1 MAEPFYRANVLV
13 CQGTGCTASKS
24 PAVFSALA
32 DEIQR
37 RGLQDEVRLVQ
48 TGCRGF
54 CAMGPIVI
62 VYPEGIFYCKV
73 QAADVPHLV
82 EETLV
87 KGRVVPRLTYQEP
100 VSHQSV
106 PYYTDVPFYG
116 KQMRITL
123 RNCGLINPESIDE
136 YIAREGYAGLSKAL
150 SEMTPDQVIEEVK
163 RSGLRGR
170 GGAGFLT
177 GLKWEFCRK
186 ARGEPKYVIC
196 NADEGDPGA
205 FMDRS
210 ILEGDPHS
218 VIEGMTIA
226 SYAMGSNHGY
236 IYCRAE
242 YPLAIKRIKIAI
254 QQCLDYGLL
263 GDDILGSGHSFD
275 LQVKEGAG
283 AFVCGEE
290 TALMASIEGRR
301 GEPRPRPPFPAVSGL
316 WGKPSNINNV
326 KSYANV
332 PQILVKGADWF
343 ASIGTQRSKG
353 TAIFALT
360 GMVNNTGLVE
370 VPMGITLGEIIF
382 DIGGGVLDGK
392 KFKAVQT
399 GGPLGGCLGVEA
411 LNTPVD
417 FDSLKEIGAVMGS
430 GGMIVVDEDTCMV
443 EFAKFFLEFATAES
457 CGKCVPCRVGGK
469 RLLEVLTRVCEGQG
483 TMEDID
489 TIKEI
494 ANGMESNSLCAL
506 GQLTPG
512 PVKAAL
518 RYFYDEFEAH
528 ILDKHCPAGAC
539 RDMVR
544 APCTN
549 ACPAGVDVPSYVT
562 LISQGK
568 YAEALDVHRERNPF
582 ALVCGRVCPAFCES
596 RCTRGELDES
606 IAIRQ
611 LKRFMADHE
620 LKNPWTPKQT
630 EAPKNKKVAIVG
642 AGPAGLTAGLRL
654 AQWGY
659 NVTVYEAAPV
669 AGGWMAM
676 GIPEYRLPRDVL
688 QAEIDHIKRAGVNIV
703 LNNALGKD
711 FTLDELFDKMGYHAV
726 VLAIGAHSSRRLG
739 IPGEDLQGVVHAT
752 SFLKDVS
759 LGLKVPFKEGKAPE
773 MAGKRVTVVGG
784 GNSAIDAARTA
795 LRLGAAEVHVVY
807 RRTKAEMPA
816 QEIEVKEAEEEGV
829 KFHFLTNPTRILG
842 EAKVTGV
849 ELQPQQLGEYDKS
862 GRRRP
867 VPIEGSGYVMEM
879 DVIIPA
885 IGQSPDLSS
894 LNGDGPAVNRD
905 QTFKVSKGLA
915 TSRPGIF
922 AAGDAVLGPSTVIEA
937 VAQGNKVAMSVDEYL
952 HGIAGGSPES
962 KEDWLAYRTVE
973 DAWNPEDYALAK
985 RPEMPTQEPGE
996 RVRTFAEIELGL
1008 TEEVAREESKR
1019 CLRCDLQLAAERAAK
1034 RAEEA
1039 EEEAAPAPV
1048 VA

>member
-1 MAEPFYRANVLV
+1 MTEHLYRANVLV
-13 CQGTGCTASKS
+13 CQGTGCSASKS
-24 PAVFSALA
+24 PAVFHAL
-32 DEIQR
+32 DEEIKR

-62 VYPEGIFYCKV
+62 VYPEGIFYCRV
-73 QAADVPHLV
+73 QASDIPHMV
-82 EETLV
+82 EETLI
-87 KGRVVPRLTYQEP
+87 KGRVVPALTYQEP
-100 VSHQSV
+100 QSHQAV
-106 PYYTDVPFYG
+106 PLYHDVPFYG

-136 YIAREGYAGLSKAL
+136 YIARDGYAGLSKAL

-163 RSGLRGR
+163 RAGLRGR

-186 ARGEPKYVIC
+186 ARGEPKYTIC

-210 ILEGDPHS
+210 IIEGDPHS

-242 YPLAIKRIKIAI
+242 YPLAIKHVKHAI

-263 GDDILGSGHSFD
+263 GDDILGSGHSFH
-275 LQVKEGAG
+275 LEVKEGAG

-332 PQILVKGADWF
+332 PQIILNGADWF
-343 ASIGTQRSKG
+343 SAIGTQRSKG

-360 GMVNNTGLVE
+360 GKVNNTGLVE
-370 VPMGITLGEIIF
+370 VPMGITLGEIVF
-382 DIGGGVLDGK
+382 DIGGGIPNGK
-392 KFKAVQT
+392 TFKAVQT
-399 GGPLGGCLGVEA
+399 GGPLGGCLSTEA

-469 RLLEVLTRVCEGQG
+469 RLLEVLTRITEGHG
-483 TMEDID
+483 CMEDLE
-489 TIKEI
+489 TIKQI

-518 RYFYDEFEAH
+518 RYFYHEFEEH
-528 ILDKHCPAGAC
+528 ILDKHCSAGVC
-539 RDMVR
+539 RDLVR

-562 LISQGK
+562 LISQGD
-568 YAEALDVHRERNPF
+568 YAQALDVHRQRNPF
-582 ALVCGRVCPAFCES
+582 ALVCGRVCPAFCEQ
-596 RCTRGELDES
+596 RCRRGELDEP

-620 LKNPWTPKQT
+620 IKKPWTPEHT
-630 EAPKNKKVAIVG
+630 EAQKDKKVAIVG

-659 NVTVYEAAPV
+659 QVTVYEAAPV

-688 QAEIDHIKRAGVNIV
+688 KAEIENIERAGVNIV
-703 LNNALGKD
+703 LNTALGKD
-711 FTLDELFDKMGYHAV
+711 FTLDELMDKMGNHAV
-726 VLAIGAHSSRRLG
+726 ILAIGAHRSRQMG
-739 IPGEDLQGVVHAT
+739 VPGEDLEGVIHAT
-752 SFLKDVS
+752 TFLKNTS
-759 LGLKVPFKEGKAPE
+759 LGKAPE
-773 MAGKRVTVVGG
+773 VKGKRVLVVGG

-795 LRLGAAEVHVVY
+795 RRLGASEVHVVY
-807 RRTKAEMPA
+807 RRTRSEMPA
-816 QEIEVKEAEEEGV
+816 QQIEVKEAEEEGIRL
-829 KFHFLTNPTRILG
+829 HFLTNPTRVLG
-842 EAKVTGV
+842 DKKVTAV
-849 ELQPQQLGEYDKS
+849 ELQPQELGEYDKS

-867 VPIEGSGYVMEM
+867 IPVEGASYVMDI
-879 DVIIPA
+879 DVVIPA
-885 IGQSPDLSS
+885 IGQSPDLSA
-894 LNGDGPAVNRD
+894 LNGDSPEVNRD
-905 QTFKVSKGLA
+905 QTFKVGRELD
-915 TSRPGIF
+915 TSRPGVF
-922 AAGDAVLGPSTVIEA
+922 AAGDAVLGPATVIEA
-937 VAQGNKVAMSVDEYL
+937 VAQGNKAAMAVDSYL
-952 HGIAGGSPES
+952 QDGNPQS
-962 KEDWLAYRTVE
+962 KEEWLAYRLE
-973 DAWNPEDYALAK
+973 EHAWNPEEYAQAQ
-985 RPEMPTQEPGE
+985 RPEMPTRAPAQRAAGFQE
-996 RVRTFAEIELGL
+996 VELGL
-1008 TEEVAREESKR
+1008 GENAAREECKR
-1019 CLRCDLQLAAERAAK
+1019 CLRCDLQLEQERQQN
-1034 RAEEA
+1034 RAEKEETPEVLQAVEA
-1039 EEEAAPAPV
+1039 
-1048 VA
+1048 

>member
-1 MAEPFYRANVLV
+1 MAEPLYRANVLV
-13 CQGTGCTASKS
+13 CGGTGCTASKS
-24 PAVFSALA
+24 LEVAFALGR
-32 DEIQR
+32 EIQR

-54 CAMGPIVI
+54 CAMGPVMII
-62 VYPEGIFYCKV
+62 YPEGIFYCQV
-73 QAADVPHLV
+73 QPSDVPELV

-87 KGRVVPRLTYQEP
+87 KGRVVPRLAYKEP
-100 VSHQSV
+100 LSHEAV
-106 PYYTDVPFYG
+106 PLYKDVPFYG
-116 KQMRITL
+116 KQVRITL

-136 YIAREGYAGLSKAL
+136 YIARDGYAALSKAL

-186 ARGEPKYVIC
+186 ARGDVKYAIC

-218 VIEGMTIA
+218 VIEGMIIA
-226 SYAMGSNHGY
+226 SYAMGSHQGY

-242 YPLAIKRIKIAI
+242 YPLAVKRIREAI
-254 QQCLDYGLL
+254 QQCHEYGLL
-263 GDDILGSGHSFD
+263 GDNILGSGHSFD
-275 LQVKEGAG
+275 LTLKEGAG

-316 WGKPSNINNV
+316 WGQPSNINNV

-332 PQILVKGADWF
+332 PQIILKGADWF

-360 GMVNNTGLVE
+360 GKVNNTGLVE

-382 DIGGGVLDGK
+382 DIGGGVGKGK

-399 GGPLGGCLGVEA
+399 GGPLGGCLGVES

-443 EFAKFFLEFATAES
+443 EFARFFLEFATAES
-457 CGKCVPCRVGGK
+457 CGKCVPCRVGGQ
-469 RLLEVLTRVCEGQG
+469 RLLDVLRRITDGKG

-489 TIKEI
+489 TIKRL
-494 ANGMESNSLCAL
+494 ADGMESDSLCAL

-528 ILDKHCPAGAC
+528 ILDKRCPAGVCKAL
-539 RDMVR
+539 VR

-549 ACPAGVDVPSYVT
+549 ACPAGVDVPSYVA
-562 LISQGK
+562 LISEGK
-568 YAEALDVHRERNPF
+568 YAEGLEVHRQRNPF
-582 ALVCGRVCPAFCES
+582 ALVCGRVCPAFCER
-596 RCTRGELDES
+596 RCRRGELDQPV
-606 IAIRQ
+606 AIRQ
-611 LKRFMADHE
+611 LKRFMADQE
-620 LKNPWTPKQT
+620 LKNAWTPPRT
-630 EAPKNKKVAIVG
+630 EEAKDKKVAIVG
-642 AGPAGLTAGLRL
+642 GGPAGLTTALRL

-659 NVTVYEAAPV
+659 KATVYEAAPV
-669 AGGWMAM
+669 AGGWMAL

-688 QAEIDHIKRAGVNIV
+688 QAEIENIKRAGVEIV
-703 LNNALGKD
+703 LNTALGKD
-711 FTLDELFDKMGYHAV
+711 FTLDELFDKKGYNAV

-739 IPGEDLQGVVHAT
+739 VAGEDLEGVVHAT
-752 SFLKDVS
+752 TFLKDMA
-759 LGLKVPFKEGKAPE
+759 LGKPYRVK
-773 MAGKRVTVVGG
+773 GKRVVVVGG

-795 LRLGAAEVHVVY
+795 VRLGAAEVHIVY
-807 RRTKAEMPA
+807 RRTRVEMPA
-816 QEIEVKEAEEEGV
+816 QELEVDEAEQEGV
-829 KFHFLTNPTRILG
+829 KLHFLTNPTRILG
-842 EAKVTGV
+842 DKKVIGV
-849 ELQPQQLGEYDKS
+849 ELQPQELGEFDKS

-867 VPIEGSGYVMEM
+867 VPVPESGYVM
-879 DVIIPA
+879 DVDVVIPA

-894 LNGDGPAVNRD
+894 LNGDSPEVNRD
-905 QTFKVSKGLA
+905 QTFKVSRNLA

-922 AAGDAVLGPSTVIEA
+922 AAGDAVLGPATVIEA
-937 VAQGNKVAMSVDEYL
+937 VAQGNKAAMAVDEYL
-952 HGIAGGSPES
+952 QNGAPQS
-962 KEDWLAYRTVE
+962 KEGWLAYGTVE
-973 DAWNPEDYALAK
+973 LKYNREDYADAK
-985 RPEMPTQEPGE
+985 RAEMTAQAAEKRIHNFG
-996 RVRTFAEIELGL
+996 EIELGFGAK
-1008 TEEVAREESKR
+1008 VAREEAKR
-1019 CLRCDLQLAAERAAK
+1019 CLRCDI
-1034 RAEEA
+1034 EEF
-1039 EEEAAPAPV
+1039 
-1048 VA
+1048 